1 MIYDISLPISES
13 LPVYPGDPS
22 VTVDVI
28 SDVSSGAPYT
38 LTRISMGSHT
48 GTHVDAPL
56 HLLADGDTVD
66 NLPID
71 LLMGPCY
78 LASADIDMPI
88 SIQELDSLAVPPET
102 TRLLLRTRNAKGY
115 LTQDAAS
122 RLVETGV
129 KLVGIDSPSVDAPG
143 SPDLPAH
150 RVMLEAE
157 VIIVENLALDAV
169 NPGGYLLV
177 CLPLRIAGCDGAPAR
192 AVLMDSIADLMDQ
205 ASHG

>member
-56 HLLADGDTVD
+56 HLLANGDTVD

>member
-56 HLLADGDTVD
+56 HLLADGNTVD

-192 AVLMDSIADLMDQ
+192 AVLMDS
-205 ASHG
+205 

>member
-56 HLLADGDTVD
+56 HLLANRDTVD

-78 LASADIDMPI
+78 LASADFDMPI
-88 SIQELDSLAVPPET
+88 SIQELDNLAVPPET

-122 RLVETGV
+122 RLASW
-129 KLVGIDSPSVDAPG
+129 K
-143 SPDLPAH
+143 PA
-150 RVMLEAE
+150 
-157 VIIVENLALDAV
+157 
-169 NPGGYLLV
+169 
-177 CLPLRIAGCDGAPAR
+177 
-192 AVLMDSIADLMDQ
+192 
-205 ASHG
+205 

>member
-56 HLLADGDTVD
+56 HLLANGDTVD

-102 TRLLLRTRNAKGY
+102 TRLLLRTRNANGY

-143 SPDLPAH
+143 SPDLPVH

>member
-102 TRLLLRTRNAKGY
+102 TRLLLRTRNANGY

-143 SPDLPAH
+143 SPDLPVH

>member
-56 HLLADGDTVD
+56 HLLANGDTVD

-122 RLVETGV
+122 RLVDTGV

-192 AVLMDSIADLMDQ
+192 AVLMDSIADLMNQ

>member
-78 LASADIDMPI
+78 LASADFDMPI

-129 KLVGIDSPSVDAPG
+129 KLVGIDSPSVDTPG
-143 SPDLPAH
+143 SPDLPVH

-192 AVLMDSIADLMDQ
+192 AVLMDSIADLMNQ

>member
-122 RLVETGV
+122 RLVDTGE

-205 ASHG
+205 AAHG